1 MAKEQKGLEGP
12 FLPNIACRLLHLVRC
27 DVFLMSGDPPEMP
40 EGIFEL
46 AGVVA
51 VSLIFLGVA
60 QAGEDGSHPLGE
72 SRAIDARN
80 RSSRSSSAVN
90 GATAAASPSPS
101 PR

>member
-12 FLPNIACRLLHLVRC
+12 FLPNIACTLLHLVRC

-51 VSLIFLGVA
+51 VNLIVLGVA
-60 QAGEDGSHPLGE
+60 QAGEGGRRVAFAVTSIAAPLKARSPGSDCGIVKPHPPHL
-72 SRAIDARN
+72 
-80 RSSRSSSAVN
+80 
-90 GATAAASPSPS
+90 
-101 PR
+101 